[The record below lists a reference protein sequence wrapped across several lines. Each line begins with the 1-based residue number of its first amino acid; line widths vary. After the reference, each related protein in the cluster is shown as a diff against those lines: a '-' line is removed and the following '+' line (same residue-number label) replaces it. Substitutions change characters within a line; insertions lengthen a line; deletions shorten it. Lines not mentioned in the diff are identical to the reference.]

1 MVLVLN
7 KEIVFGSVAGETMIL
22 NTKTGTYYTLNQQGT
37 GIWNLY
43 YKGKTIREIKQY
55 YADLYP
61 ESAEAI
67 DQDVDSFF
75 AELRIISSPNSR
87 PWGEARWKKS
97 SLT

>member
-61 ESAEAI
+61 ESAEVI

-75 AELRIISSPNSR
+75 AELKENHIIT
-87 PWGEARWKKS
+87 E
-97 SLT
+97 